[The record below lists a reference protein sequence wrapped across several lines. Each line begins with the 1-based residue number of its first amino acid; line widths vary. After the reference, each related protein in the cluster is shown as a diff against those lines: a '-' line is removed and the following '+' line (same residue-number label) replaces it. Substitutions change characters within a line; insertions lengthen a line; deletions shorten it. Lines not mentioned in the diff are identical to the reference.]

1 MLNLLSY
8 TGASIVE
15 LSVLVQALCGLL
27 VAEVTLQGCVPGCA
41 QVGVVFRVL
50 GAYTGQPLLGA
61 KAVAGM
67 LMFCTVT
74 GAPRAG
80 ALARL

>member
-1 MLNLLSY
+1 M
-8 TGASIVE
+8 
-15 LSVLVQALCGLL
+15 
-27 VAEVTLQGCVPGCA
+27 

-50 GAYTGQPLLGA
+50 GAYTGQELLGA

-74 GAPRAG
+74 GD
-80 ALARL
+80 